1 MKKSEWYNVTIRKV
15 NDLNIKLDKR
25 KVRRFRVS
33 LLIKMISRI
42 EEFSLQSCDQCEN
55 YKQNIEQMISMLEQ
69 DSSANIKE
77 FRSIFNEILKHLKKD
92 HGLVEEGTYMPQWL
106 SLGLIFGVAFMF
118 TYTYSISIG
127 MLLGIV
133 IGSMLDENAKKKGK
147 QI

>member
-77 FRSIFNEILKHLKKD
+77 FRSIFNEILKHLKR
-92 HGLVEEGTYMPQWL
+92 TMAWL
-106 SLGLIFGVAFMF
+106 
-118 TYTYSISIG
+118 
-127 MLLGIV
+127 
-133 IGSMLDENAKKKGK
+133 KKAHTCRNGCH
-147 QI
+147 